1 MKKLHLPCLRGRLGD
16 WTYFSTMMK
25 IKDIVKNHRI
35 ITVPESKD
43 LYSKNINKILQR
55 EINDVR
61 ISKIS
66 KYLLNNEE
74 HFFSSIIVAI
84 HKGNPEWSDI
94 DIEEKFSIN
103 SKSLDEDSIRFIENK
118 FGILSL
124 TGKEEIFALD
134 GQHRLAGLR
143 EAYDQDNEIGEEE
156 VSLVYVIHNNENI
169 ERTRRLFT
177 VLNRYAEKPKQAEL
191 IILEEDDVAA
201 INTRKLISENKY
213 LSKKNAISSLK
224 TGGISNTDLKSFS
237 TLVTIYNINKILY
250 SKASKFYTTRP
261 GNEEINQFY
270 KISSEF
276 WDFVFEA
283 FPEIISFING
293 EQNIKINNKL
303 FNRNSS
309 TGGSLLLRPVGQEL
323 LAKTYKHFKNV
334 NKSDVLK
341 SNIRKIDFNL
351 SGDNFKFLFWN
362 NGKMLPKEL
371 TLKQNLILYLLKEYK
386 DSKYINE
393 SLKRIYKNFNVEY
406 RDNIKPLV
414 K

>member
-334 NKSDVLK
+334 NKLDVLK